1 MPSEAIGHS
10 GGGNI
15 ICSRRRRDQCAAPH
29 DHHRR
34 IEQSVPPAAA
44 AQLQLPADPRPQQC
58 NLIAHAVRRM
68 RGARAPRR
76 GARGGGRGAGAAR
89 GGNKTQNTTGLAAS
103 NEHAAPRRAFGA
115 SSLET
120 ANRLISLCWPSPVA

>member
-76 GARGGGRGAGAAR
+76 GAGGGG
-89 GGNKTQNTTGLAAS
+89 
-103 NEHAAPRRAFGA
+103 
-115 SSLET
+115 T
-120 ANRLISLCWPSPVA
+120 AIANGWGIDLKYGRVQVQFTRYSRYFSFTRQAYLYT

>member
-44 AQLQLPADPRPQQC
+44 AQLQLPADPRPQQYNATSVGFC
-58 NLIAHAVRRM
+58 RYLSPGCDLSTYVESYEVLRSWVKCFNIFLEKNLV
-68 RGARAPRR
+68 
-76 GARGGGRGAGAAR
+76 
-89 GGNKTQNTTGLAAS
+89 K
-103 NEHAAPRRAFGA
+103 
-115 SSLET
+115 
-120 ANRLISLCWPSPVA
+120 